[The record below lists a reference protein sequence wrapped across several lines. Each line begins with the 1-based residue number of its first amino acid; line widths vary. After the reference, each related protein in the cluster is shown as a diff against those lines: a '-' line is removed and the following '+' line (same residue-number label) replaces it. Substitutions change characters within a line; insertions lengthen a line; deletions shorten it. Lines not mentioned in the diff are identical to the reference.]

1 MKQLKNIL
9 LLLFIIILS
18 SFICMNPILAT
29 SATNTSDTSITLST
43 TAISDSSNNDVN
55 INDVKTTSQAC
66 LLMDSKTGK
75 ILYAKNAY
83 EKMYPAST
91 TKLMT
96 AILTLE
102 NCKLTDVATVSHNAI
117 YSIPIGYSH
126 ASLREGE
133 NLTIEQLL
141 NVLLIPSANDAA
153 VVLAEHI
160 SGSVENFSVLMN
172 KKAKEL
178 GCKNTNFVNPN
189 GIHDKN
195 HYSTAYDLSLIGQY
209 AMKYSDIMRIAMV
222 TQYTLPITNKYKKT
236 DRIFNATN
244 ALINNESLNKYYY
257 SYATGLKTGYTDSA
271 GSCIV
276 STAKKDDME
285 LLAVI
290 LNGSSIS
297 KRYKDCINLF
307 NYGFD
312 NYSYTKIHS
321 AKDVIKTVEIGN
333 GTRESKNLDILVKNE
348 IQVLTKNN
356 VDLSALKPT
365 IEIRSDLKAP
375 IAENSVVGKIS
386 YNINGENISSDLI
399 ASSSVYASSF
409 EVIVFRILL
418 IFLILYIIYR
428 LLKHDSNNSN
438 RKNRSSGKITSRSKK
453 EKSRKGNRKKRE
465 KRSLFK
471 SNKTTDSEPVINNI
485 NKSRGGKGEFKFTQ
499 ISDYL

>member
-1 MKQLKNIL
+1 M
-9 LLLFIIILS
+9 
-18 SFICMNPILAT
+18 
-29 SATNTSDTSITLST
+29 
-43 TAISDSSNNDVN
+43 
-55 INDVKTTSQAC
+55 
-66 LLMDSKTGK
+66 
-75 ILYAKNAY
+75 
-83 EKMYPAST
+83 
-91 TKLMT
+91 
-96 AILTLE
+96 
-102 NCKLTDVATVSHNAI
+102 
-117 YSIPIGYSH
+117 
-126 ASLREGE
+126 
-133 NLTIEQLL
+133 
-141 NVLLIPSANDAA
+141 
-153 VVLAEHI
+153 
-160 SGSVENFSVLMN
+160 
-172 KKAKEL
+172 
-178 GCKNTNFVNPN
+178 
-189 GIHDKN
+189 
-195 HYSTAYDLSLIGQY
+195 
-209 AMKYSDIMRIAMV
+209 
-222 TQYTLPITNKYKKT
+222 
-236 DRIFNATN
+236 
-244 ALINNESLNKYYY
+244 
-257 SYATGLKTGYTDSA
+257 
-271 GSCIV
+271 
-276 STAKKDDME
+276 
-285 LLAVI
+285 
-290 LNGSSIS
+290 
-297 KRYKDCINLF
+297 F